1 MNTESDQPTNQSL
14 FALVQSGRVLEDKI
28 LEAGGELP
36 PELEAEL
43 AKLETALPAKVE
55 AYSVMMSRWELE
67 EEYWAHRAEQLERIA
82 KGFKAA
88 RERLKEALKVAMAT
102 GNLEKIEG
110 ETVFFSLSKGKEVV
124 EILNAGEVP
133 EDYKSSVVVVSVEK
147 DRVREDLLMGQE
159 IPGVRL
165 KPSYTLRSGVKKPEK
180 KTKEKK

>member
-1 MNTESDQPTNQSL
+1 M
-14 FALVQSGRVLEDKI
+14 QSGRALEDKI

-67 EEYWAHRAEQLERIA
+67 EEYWDARATQLYQIA

-88 RERLKEALKVAMAT
+88 RERLKEALKEAMAVGGLT
-102 GNLEKIEG
+102 KIEG
-110 ETVFFSLSKGKEVV
+110 ETVFFSLSKGKDAV
-124 EILNAGEVP
+124 EITDAHNVP
-133 EDYKSSVVVVSVEK
+133 EDYKTSVVVVSVEK

-180 KTKEKK
+180 KGKSK